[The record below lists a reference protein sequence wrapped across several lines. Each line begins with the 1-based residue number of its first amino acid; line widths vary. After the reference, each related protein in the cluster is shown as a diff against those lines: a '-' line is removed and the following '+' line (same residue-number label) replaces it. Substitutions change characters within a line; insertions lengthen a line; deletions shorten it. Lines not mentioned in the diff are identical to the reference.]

1 MATSTPPLGS
11 PDPGPLADRKVAL
24 DTTISVCL
32 PAYNEEG
39 TVGNIVGSIR
49 RALVEQTPLVDE
61 IIVMDDG
68 SEDNTAAFA
77 REEGATVH
85 RVDQVLPEV
94 GLGSGKGNALW
105 RSLAVTGGDLVVWI
119 DADIYNFRPHFVTR
133 LVEPLLDRP
142 ETHLVKAFYRRPLH
156 GAPTGGGRVTELMA
170 RPLIAALFPHLAGIV
185 QPLGGEYAGRRALL
199 ESVPFVEG
207 WGVEIGLLID
217 VAASAGIGAIAQCN
231 LGTREHRNRTLE
243 QLSPQAMAVLVTCL
257 RRAGFPEERLGTTL
271 AQFDDDHVAVEV
283 PIPARERPPMITV
296 PAYRASRDLAPL
308 P

>member
-11 PDPGPLADRKVAL
+11 PDPGALADRKAAL
-24 DTTISVCL
+24 GTTISVCL

-39 TVGNIVGSIR
+39 TVGNIVGGIR
-49 RALVEQTPLVDE
+49 RALVEQHPLVDE
-61 IIVMDDG
+61 IVVMDDG
-68 SEDNTAAFA
+68 SEDNTASFA

-85 RVDQVLPEV
+85 RVDEVLPEV
-94 GLGSGKGNALW
+94 ALGSGKGNALW
-105 RSLAVTGGDLVVWI
+105 RSLAVTTGDLIAWI

-133 LVEPLLDRP
+133 LLQPLLEQP
-142 ETHLVKAFYRRPLH
+142 ATHLVKAFYRRPLH

-170 RPLIAALFPHLAGIV
+170 RPLLATLFPHLAGIV
-185 QPLGGEYAGRRALL
+185 QPLGGEYAGRRSLL

-217 VAASAGIGAIAQCN
+217 VAAAVGVDAIAQCD
-231 LGTREHRNRTLE
+231 LGTREHRNRPLE
-243 QLSPQAMAVLVTCL
+243 QLSPQAMAVLVTGL

-271 AQFDDDHVAVEV
+271 ATFDDDHVALEV
-283 PIPARERPPMITV
+283 AIPAREHPPMVTV
-296 PAYRASRDLAPL
+296 PAYRPSRGLAPS

>member
-1 MATSTPPLGS
+1 MATSPPPLGS
-11 PDPGPLADRKVAL
+11 PDPGAVAERKTAL
-24 DTTISVCL
+24 GTTISVCL

-39 TVGNIVGSIR
+39 TVGNIVGSVR
-49 RALVEQTPLVDE
+49 RALVEQTHLVDE
-61 IIVMDDG
+61 IVVMDDG

-77 REEGATVH
+77 REEGAAVH

-94 GLGSGKGNALW
+94 GPGRGKGNALW
-105 RSLAVTGGDLVVWI
+105 RSLAVTTGDLVVWI

-133 LVEPLLDRP
+133 LVEPLLERP
-142 ETHLVKAFYRRPLH
+142 ETHLVKAFYHRPLH

-170 RPLIAALFPHLAGIV
+170 RPLIGALFPHLARIV
-185 QPLGGEYAGRRALL
+185 QPLGGEYAGRRSLL

-217 VAASAGIGAIAQCN
+217 VAAAAGIDAIAQCD
-231 LGTREHRNRTLE
+231 LGTREHRNRPLE

-257 RRAGFPEERLGTTL
+257 RRAGFPEDRVGTTL
-271 AQFDDDHVAVEV
+271 ATFDDDHAAREI
-283 PIPARERPPMITV
+283 PIPARERPPMVTI
-296 PAYRASRDLAPL
+296 PAYRAARGLDPL

>member
-11 PDPGPLADRKVAL
+11 PDPGALADRKAAL
-24 DTTISVCL
+24 DTSISVCL

-49 RALVEQTPLVDE
+49 RALVEQVRLVNE
-61 IIVMDDG
+61 IVVMDDG

-77 REEGATVH
+77 RDEGATVH
-85 RVDQVLPEV
+85 RVDRVLPEV

-105 RSLAVTGGDLVVWI
+105 RSLAVTQGDLVVWI

-133 LVEPLLDRP
+133 LVEPLLERP

-185 QPLGGEYAGRRALL
+185 QPLGGEYAGRRTLL

-217 VAASAGIGAIAQCN
+217 VAATAGIDAIAQCD

-243 QLSPQAMAVLVTCL
+243 QLSQQAMAVLVTCL

-271 AQFDDDHVAVEV
+271 ATFDDDHVALEVE
-283 PIPARERPPMITV
+283 IPARERPPMLTI
-296 PAYRASRDLAPL
+296 PAYRAARGLAPH

>member
-11 PDPGPLADRKVAL
+11 PDPGALADHKSAL
-24 DTTISVCL
+24 GTSISVCL

-49 RALVEQTPLVDE
+49 RALVEQAHLVDE
-61 IIVMDDG
+61 IVVMDDG

-105 RSLAVTGGDLVVWI
+105 RSLAVTEGDLVVWI

-133 LVEPLLDRP
+133 LVEPLLQRS

-185 QPLGGEYAGRRALL
+185 QPLGGEYAGRRTLL

-217 VAASAGIGAIAQCN
+217 VAAAAGIDAIAQCD
-231 LGTREHRNRTLE
+231 LGTREHRNRPLE

-271 AQFDDDHVAVEV
+271 ATFDDDHVALEIA
-283 PIPARERPPMITV
+283 IPARERPPMVTV
-296 PAYRASRDLAPL
+296 PAYRVARGLAPH

>member
-11 PDPGPLADRKVAL
+11 PDPGPLADRKAAL
-24 DTTISVCL
+24 DTSISVVL
-32 PAYNEEG
+32 PAFNEEG

-49 RALVEQTPLVDE
+49 RALVERTHLVDE
-61 IIVMDDG
+61 IVVMDDG
-68 SEDNTAAFA
+68 SEDHTAAFA

-85 RVDQVLPEV
+85 RVDEVLPEV
-94 GLGSGKGNALW
+94 GPGSGKGNALW
-105 RSLAVTGGDLVVWI
+105 RSLAVTRGDLVVWI

-133 LVEPLLDRP
+133 LVEPLLEQP
-142 ETHLVKAFYRRPLH
+142 GIHLVKGFYRRPLH

-185 QPLGGEYAGRRALL
+185 QPLGGEYAGRRTLL

-217 VAASAGIGAIAQCN
+217 VAAAVGIDAIAQCD

-243 QLSPQAMAVLVTCL
+243 QLSPQAMAVLVTGL
-257 RRAGFPEERLGTTL
+257 RRAGLPEERLGTTL
-271 AQFDDDHVAVEV
+271 ATFDDDHLAREI
-283 PIPARERPPMITV
+283 PIPAREHPPMATI
-296 PAYRASRDLAPL
+296 PAYRAARGLAPT

>member
-1 MATSTPPLGS
+1 MATSPPPLGS
-11 PDPGPLADRKVAL
+11 PDPGALAERRAAL

-49 RALVEQTPLVDE
+49 RALVEQHHLVDE
-61 IIVMDDG
+61 IVVMDDG

-77 REEGATVH
+77 REEGAAVH
-85 RVDQVLPEV
+85 RVDHVLPDV
-94 GLGSGKGNALW
+94 APGRGKGNALW
-105 RSLAVTGGDLVVWI
+105 RSLAVTTGDLVVWI

-142 ETHLVKAFYRRPLH
+142 DVEFVKAFYRRPLH

-170 RPLIAALFPHLAGIV
+170 RPLIAALFPELTGIV
-185 QPLGGEYAGRRALL
+185 QPLGGEYAGRRTLL
-199 ESVPFVEG
+199 ESVPFFEG

-217 VAASAGIGAIAQCN
+217 VAATAGIDAIAQCD

-257 RRAGFPEERLGTTL
+257 RRAGLPDARIGTTL
-271 AQFDDDHVAVEV
+271 ATFDDDHVALEV
-283 PIPARERPPMITV
+283 DIPARERPPMITV
-296 PAYRASRDLAPL
+296 PAYRSARGLAP
-308 P
+308 PP

>member
-11 PDPGPLADRKVAL
+11 PDPGALADRKSAL
-24 DTTISVCL
+24 GTSISVCL

-49 RALVEQTPLVDE
+49 RALVEQAHLVDE
-61 IIVMDDG
+61 IVVMDDG

-105 RSLAVTGGDLVVWI
+105 RSLAVTEGDLVVWI

-133 LVEPLLDRP
+133 LVEPLLQRS

-185 QPLGGEYAGRRALL
+185 QPLGGEYAGRRTLL

-217 VAASAGIGAIAQCN
+217 VAAAAGIDAIAQCD
-231 LGTREHRNRTLE
+231 LGTREHRNRPLE

-271 AQFDDDHVAVEV
+271 ATFDDDHVALEIA
-283 PIPARERPPMITV
+283 IPAREHPPMVTV
-296 PAYRASRDLAPL
+296 PAYRAARGLAPH